1 MTDPLDCGGTNG
13 TGGTGQEKQGVT
25 RSHPAV
31 GPWDQWDRSHP
42 AVPLVP
48 PPGAKV
54 GPDFSN
60 EINGGPTGPT
70 GPTANDVPDVVR
82 AVLAAFEPVDDPRTR
97 LDAARARVARLA
109 DPDGVARSPEGI
121 EAVWDEAEALAAVLA
136 EAADAA
142 GITPADLTAAIQD
155 DDHD

>member
-1 MTDPLDCGGTNG
+1 MTDPIETRGA
-13 TGGTGQEKQGVT
+13 TGATGAKLSNQEVIRPHRAGAAWGH
-25 RSHPAV
+25 RGHEAGPA
-31 GPWDQWDRSHP
+31 
-42 AVPLVP
+42 PLA
-48 PPGAKV
+48 PPGPTGL
-54 GPDFSN
+54 GPRNPLKDN
-60 EINGGPTGPT
+60 AGPTGPT
-70 GPTANDVPDVVR
+70 GPTANDMPDVVR
-82 AVLAAFEPVDDPRTR
+82 AVLAAFEPADDPRTR